1 MYQSQDFFFKKAKE
15 DGYPARSV
23 YKLMEIDKKYN
34 LFKAGQHIL
43 DLGCA
48 PGSWAL
54 YVSERIKPKGMVMG
68 IDLKDVGIT
77 SDNFIFIQFDIFKM
91 EDHQLIEFM
100 NKNNFG
106 PKIDGLISDM
116 APSTS
121 GVRALDAGRSAQL
134 AERALALSNLL
145 LKQGGFLILK
155 ILEGGEH
162 DLVWRQIKDV
172 FSFQKQIRPKAVR
185 RNSREI
191 YIIANGFKGN

>member
-34 LFKAGQHIL
+34 LFRAGQHIL

-54 YVSERIKPKGMVMG
+54 YVSERIKPKGIVMG

-77 SDNFIFIQFDIFKM
+77 SDNFIFIQSDIFKM

-121 GVRALDAGRSAQL
+121 GVRVLDAGRSAQL